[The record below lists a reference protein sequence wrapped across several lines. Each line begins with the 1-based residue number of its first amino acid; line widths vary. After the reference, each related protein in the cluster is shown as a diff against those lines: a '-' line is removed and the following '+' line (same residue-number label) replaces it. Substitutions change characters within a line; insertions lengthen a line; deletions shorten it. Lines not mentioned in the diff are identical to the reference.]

1 VPVRLLDDHVVNQI
15 AAGEVVERPAS
26 VVKEL
31 VENALDA
38 GARHVEV
45 RLKAGGVAAIEVLD
59 DGEGMT
65 RADALMALERH
76 ATSKI
81 ARAEDLVGVAS
92 FGFRGEAIPSIASVC
107 RLEIRTR
114 RADEELGTR
123 IKVEEGRLVDV
134 SDAAGPVGTLVAA
147 RGLFERVPA
156 RRKFLRSRETETE
169 HALEAIRRALLA
181 RPDVGVAV
189 FVDGREALRAA
200 PAPLARRVFDLLGED
215 ARVTVPVQGVRGRVR
230 VEGVMSPPGVHRAG
244 ATGSV
249 YLYVQG
255 RFVREGAL
263 RKAVAD
269 ALRGALPPGRS
280 PVLVLQ
286 VEVPGED
293 VDVNVHPQKTEVRF
307 RDPRAVS
314 EAVTEALRDALR
326 GGVEGLVA
334 QPGARPARAARPG
347 GAEGGLFGAPAV
359 AALPEDDPRFRP
371 RPAPFAAPS
380 AGGAEA
386 LVASTS
392 DGAPGWARPPDA
404 PMAPAPAQPTAEP
417 ATVEA
422 GPLHGAPTPVA
433 APPSRAQGLARLRSC
448 PVVGVH
454 AGRYALLDDASTLII
469 VDLDA
474 VRRADLAAIL
484 EAEAAAGTTPSR
496 PLLVPATVTV
506 GRASAWAAI
515 AAAELLSS
523 YGLEVAPFDPG
534 VLAVTALPDRAPGDP
549 EALLR
554 AAISALEAAPRSPG
568 LAAALASAATL
579 EPVTVIGARSW
590 LARIDEAPELAA
602 RAVGELSE
610 PALARLV
617 GQGRAP

>member
-31 VENALDA
+31 VENAIDA
-38 GARHVEV
+38 GAHTLEV
-45 RLKAGGVAAIEVLD
+45 RLKGGGVAAIEVLD

-81 ARAEDLVGVAS
+81 ARAEDLVGVVS

-114 RADEELGTR
+114 RADDELGTR
-123 IKVEEGRLVDV
+123 VRVEEGRLVDV
-134 SDAAGPVGTLVAA
+134 SDAACPVGTLVAA

-169 HALEAIRRALLA
+169 HAVEAIRRALLA
-181 RPDVGVAV
+181 RPDVGVTV
-189 FVDGREALRAA
+189 FVEGREALRAP

-215 ARVTVPVQGVRGRVR
+215 ARVTVPVSGGGARVR

-244 ATGSV
+244 STGSV

-255 RFVREGAL
+255 RYVREGAL
-263 RKAVAD
+263 RKAVTD

-286 VEVPGED
+286 VDVPGED

-307 RDPRAVS
+307 RDPRAVT

-326 GGVEGLVA
+326 GGADRLVA
-334 QPGARPARAARPG
+334 QPGVRPTRAARPG
-347 GAEGGLFGAPAV
+347 VAEASLFAAPVVAAHPDDDPRLAP
-359 AALPEDDPRFRP
+359 AALPPPAFVDEEPRVSLP
-371 RPAPFAAPS
+371 TPFAVEPS
-380 AGGAEA
+380 WIAASPPEPSPSWGGVRSE
-386 LVASTS
+386 
-392 DGAPGWARPPDA
+392 
-404 PMAPAPAQPTAEP
+404 
-417 ATVEA
+417 
-422 GPLHGAPTPVA
+422 GAPTLSPVDPVPLASDAGTA
-433 APPSRAQGLARLRSC
+433 ASPEPRWRAR

-454 AGRYALLDDASTLII
+454 AGRYALVAEGAALCVI
-469 VDLDA
+469 DLDA
-474 VRRADLAAIL
+474 VRRAELAAVL
-484 EAEAAAGTTPSR
+484 RAEADAGATPSR
-496 PLLVPATVTV
+496 PLLVPATVSV
-506 GRASAWAAI
+506 GRAAAWSAI

-534 VLAVTALPDRAPGDP
+534 VLAVTALPDRAAGDP
-549 EALLR
+549 ETLLR
-554 AAISALEAAPRSPG
+554 AALGALELAPTSPD
-568 LAAALASAATL
+568 LASALAAVATL
-579 EPVTVIGARSW
+579 EPLAAPGVRAW
-590 LARIDEAPELAA
+590 LARMDEAPELAD
-602 RAVGELSE
+602 RAVGWLRED
-610 PALARLV
+610 ALRRLV
-617 GQGRAP
+617 TQGPSS